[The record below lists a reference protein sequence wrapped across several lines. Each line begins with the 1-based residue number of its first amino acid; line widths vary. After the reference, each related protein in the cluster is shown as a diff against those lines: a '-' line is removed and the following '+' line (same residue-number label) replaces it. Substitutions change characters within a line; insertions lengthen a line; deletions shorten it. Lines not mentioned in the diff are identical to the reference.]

1 MITRTAEYALRA
13 LLVLAR
19 EESGRC
25 VPSERIAAA
34 TGMPAN
40 YTSKTL
46 HRLAQSGLVS
56 STRGPAGGFVLARP
70 ADEISV
76 ADVAALFAERPRT
89 NRCLLG
95 NRLCDPASPCAAH
108 DRWTTVRNAV
118 QAALASTSLSD
129 LAAQP
134 EPLLASREL
143 PEFITSGAAGLS

>member
-19 EESGRC
+19 EESGRY

-95 NRLCDPASPCAAH
+95 NRFCDPAAPCGAH
-108 DRWTTVRNAV
+108 DRWTAVKNAV
-118 QAALASTSLSD
+118 HAALASTSLSD
-129 LAAQP
+129 LVAQP
-134 EPLLASREL
+134 EPLLASSDMHEL
-143 PEFITSGAAGLS
+143 TTSGAAGLS